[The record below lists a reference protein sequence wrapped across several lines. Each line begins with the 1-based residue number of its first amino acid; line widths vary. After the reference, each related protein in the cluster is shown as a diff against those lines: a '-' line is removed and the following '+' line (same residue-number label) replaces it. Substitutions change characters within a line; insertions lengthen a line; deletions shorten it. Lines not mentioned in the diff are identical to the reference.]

1 MRVTLL
7 TSLLF
12 FSASVLA
19 ALPTVTI
26 SGGTLVG
33 TTTTL
38 PGATASVNKFLGV
51 PFGAV
56 PTGTLRFATPQP
68 APTFGT
74 IQANKWSPACMQQFT
89 SHQVKALF
97 DTPDPGESEDCLY
110 LNVYVPSTGS
120 TGKAVM
126 FWIYGGAL
134 QYGTASMPLYDG
146 SSFAAFQDVIVVA
159 ANYRTNI
166 FGFPHSNE
174 TVTTQWNVGF
184 YDQRL
189 ALQWVQ
195 SNIAAFG
202 GDPSK
207 VTIFGESSG
216 ATSVDR
222 LVTTMPSNT
231 PFRAAIMESGT
242 YSVTPGGAYNG
253 TMYWDNLAQ
262 QLGCNNTPPN
272 LDCMRKVAATSIKSA
287 IEARY
292 TSSTSAYEYYTFNP
306 IQDGVTDLVN
316 PEAARLAGNI
326 AKVPVL
332 QGTNAQEGRLFS
344 ASWNGSNNLNL
355 QTFVES
361 SISVTNEAAIVAAYP
376 VPGTYPDQE
385 SATGQCWTEWVY
397 QCVGGFLSSRSSA
410 PGISVWRYYFNASFA
425 NYGSVS
431 GFTNRGVY
439 HTIELPIVFGTYP
452 SSGATAQEIALSSYV
467 QTAWATFAKNPAGGP
482 DPAWPKV
489 STGSGGAYI
498 GILGNAGNTFAN
510 LTVVQSTNLDT
521 RCAQFF
527 NSLYSKST
535 GGNIW

>member
-7 TSLLF
+7 TSLF
-12 FSASVLA
+12 VSSATVLA

-38 PGATASVNKFLGV
+38 PSATASVNKFLGI
-51 PFGAV
+51 PFAAV
-56 PTGTLRFATPQP
+56 PTSTLRFATPQP
-68 APTFGT
+68 APTYGT
-74 IQANKWSPACMQQFT
+74 IQANKWKPACMQQFT
-89 SHQVKALF
+89 KLF

-126 FWIYGGAL
+126 FWIYGGDL

-166 FGFPHSNE
+166 FGFPHSSE
-174 TVTTQWNVGF
+174 IGSTQWNVGF

-202 GDPSK
+202 GDPAK

-222 LVTTMPSNT
+222 LVTTMPNNT

-242 YSVTPGGAYNG
+242 SSVTPGSASNS
-253 TMYWDNLAQ
+253 TDSTEWNNLASG
-262 QLGCNNTPPN
+262 LGCSVTPPN
-272 LDCMRKVAATSIKSA
+272 LGCMQKIAATNIKSA

-292 TSSTSAYEYYTFNP
+292 TNNGAYINYGFPP
-306 IQDGVTDLVN
+306 IQDGVTNLVN

-344 ASWNGSNNLNL
+344 ASFNGQNGLNL
-355 QTFVES
+355 QYFVDNYIRGS
-361 SISVTNEAAIVAAYP
+361 NDADIVAAYP
-376 VPGTYPDQE
+376 VPGTYPDQD
-385 SATGQCWTEWVY
+385 SATAQCWTEWVY
-397 QCVGGFLSSRSSA
+397 QCPASVVTA
-410 PGISVWRYYFNASFA
+410 DDATAGIPAWRYYFNASFA
-425 NYGSVS
+425 NYGSVP

-467 QTAWATFAKNPAGGP
+467 QTAWATFAKNPDGGP

-498 GILGNAGNTFAN
+498 GILGNSGNTFAN
-510 LTVVQSTNLDT
+510 LTVVQSTNLDA
-521 RCAQFF
+521 RCVQFF
-527 NSLYSKST
+527 NSRYSQSKY
-535 GGNIW
+535 GNSW